1 MSTHEIG
8 SMAANAMRLTASL
21 LFVAAACGTDASN
34 SPRNPAGAGPAPVAL
49 GSPAPGAAGGY
60 AILAKTGISNVT
72 GSKVTGDVGLSP
84 AAASFIT
91 GFSLVADPTNVFS
104 TSISVVGK
112 VFAAD
117 YAVPSPTNL
126 TTAIGSVETAYTD
139 AAGRTSPDFDELG
152 AGNIGGLTLA
162 PGLYKWTTTVTLPAS
177 ATIAGG
183 ANDVWIFQISKD
195 LVTAAASN
203 VVLAGGAQAKNIFW
217 QVAGQATLGTTSHF
231 EGTIL
236 AKTAVTLNTHA
247 SINGRILAQSQVALD
262 DNVITQR

>member
-1 MSTHEIG
+1 
-8 SMAANAMRLTASL
+8 MRSL
-21 LFVAAACGTDASN
+21 LVPPYSPLFAIMLGWGTSSGCLDVPPESSAATARLVTAWDPLECGDPHRVVVELEDDGGAKLSAST
-34 SPRNPAGAGPAPVAL
+34 PC
-49 GSPAPGAAGGY
+49 
-60 AILAKTGISNVT
+60 
-72 GSKVTGDVGLSP
+72 
-84 AAASFIT
+84 
-91 GFSLVADPTNVFS
+91 
-104 TSISVVGK
+104 
-112 VFAAD
+112 
-117 YAVPSPTNL
+117 
-126 TTAIGSVETAYTD
+126 
-139 AAGRTSPDFDELG
+139 
-152 AGNIGGLTLA
+152 NIGGLTLA
-162 PGLYKWTTTVTLPAS
+162 PGLYKWTTTVSLPTS